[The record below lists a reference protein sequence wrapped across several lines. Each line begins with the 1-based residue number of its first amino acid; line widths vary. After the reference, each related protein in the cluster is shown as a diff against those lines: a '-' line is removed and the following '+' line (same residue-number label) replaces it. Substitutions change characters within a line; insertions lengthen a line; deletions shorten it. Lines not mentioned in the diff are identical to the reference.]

1 MHSPD
6 DDYRIDRRAFA
17 KLLGTAASV
26 AAAGGLGFSTAARA
40 EEMDWKQWTSSYIGK
55 PIKLAVS
62 CNQTTNPYFTPSR
75 LGAMDA
81 GAQLGVQVDWT
92 GVPDMNTI
100 DQIAQFDQLIAT
112 GYQGILLIPSEAD
125 AWIAP
130 IQRATDAGVVVVTST
145 SDSPKSSRELFF
157 GADLMGAAVKQGE
170 MVAMLA
176 GNKGKVALTNC
187 APGLLSLQTRQA
199 GAEKGITDN
208 GMTVAGVYNTNQT
221 DMASELAVFNDI
233 LSATP
238 DLAAFAPLC
247 GPDTAA
253 AGLIRKQK
261 GLSTPIVGNDM
272 MYQTLELIR
281 DGYIDA
287 TFGQQPYMQGYLP
300 IMYCYQRAIL
310 NAPKLDLPGGNY
322 YVATEI
328 VTRENVEYYLMR
340 EKRFAG

>member
-1 MHSPD
+1 MSRSD
-6 DDYRIDRRAFA
+6 DDYRMDRRTFA
-17 KLLGTAASV
+17 KMLGAAAS
-26 AAAGGLGFSTAARA
+26 AATVGGLATAPAKA
-40 EEMDWKQWTSSYIGK
+40 QEMDWKEWTSSYMGK

-62 CNQTTNPYFTPSR
+62 CNQTTNPYFTPAR
-75 LGAMDA
+75 LGALDA
-81 GAQLGVQVDWT
+81 GAQLDVQVDWT

-130 IQRATDAGVVVVTST
+130 IQRATDAGVVVVTCT
-145 SDSPKSSRELFF
+145 SDSPASSRELFF
-157 GADLMGAAVKQGE
+157 GSDLTGTAIQQGE
-170 MVAMLA
+170 LLAKLA

-187 APGLLSLQTRQA
+187 APGLLSLQMRQQ
-199 GAEKGITDN
+199 GAEKGVTDN
-208 GMTVAGVYNTNQT
+208 GMTVAGVYNSNQT
-221 DMASELAVFNDI
+221 DMASELALFNDI
-233 LSATP
+233 LAATP
-238 DLAAFAPLC
+238 DLAGLAPLC

-261 GLSTPIVGNDM
+261 GLTIPVVGNDM
-272 MYQTLELIR
+272 MYQTLELIKE
-281 DGYIDA
+281 GHIDA

-310 NAPKLDLPGGNY
+310 NAPKLELPDDIY
-322 YVATEI
+322 YVATEV
-328 VTRENVEYYLMR
+328 VTKENVDYFLMR